1 MFAFAKFSL
10 ARQFLVISLIIL
22 VAGMLVIGAWV
33 SQQIEQ
39 SVLNRTAA
47 ITALYVD
54 SFVSPHL
61 QALQD
66 GDRLSPNELDE
77 LDRLLSE
84 TALGQQIVSFK
95 VWSSDGQ
102 ILYNPAPEQIGRLFG
117 VGDDLA
123 EAFSGNVTTS
133 LSDLEDPENEY
144 ERQYWDRLIETY
156 APVRASGSDEII
168 AISEFY
174 QLPDDLAAEIQ
185 TAQLRSWI
193 VVGVATLAMYVLLAS
208 LVGRASNTI
217 LGQQAAL
224 EEQLAQVQDLLI
236 KNRRLHNKVRRAA
249 SRTTALN
256 ERFLRRISADLH
268 DGPGQDLALAQMRIE
283 PMVEYCANCAVN
295 MPDLETQLDS
305 IQIINNSVTSAL
317 KDLRAISVGLRLP
330 DLTHLS
336 PEEVAQR
343 AVRDY
348 QRKTGRTV
356 TLKLED
362 LPADAPVP
370 IKITLYRV
378 LQESLMNGFA
388 HAGGANQSVYLR
400 QANGSLVA
408 EVSDDGK
415 GFELQVA
422 GQDGHLGLAGMRER
436 VELLSGTFDIDT
448 APGQGT
454 RVCVTIPL
462 KPIPVAP
469 NTDVYAES

>member
-1 MFAFAKFSL
+1 MFAFTKFSL
-10 ARQFLVISLIIL
+10 ARQFLVLSLVIL
-22 VAGMLVIGAWV
+22 LAGMLVIGAWL

-39 SVLNRTAA
+39 GVLNRTAA

-102 ILYNPAPEQIGRLFG
+102 ILYNPAPEQIGRLFA

-185 TAQLRSWI
+185 TAQLRSWF
-193 VVGVATLAMYVLLAS
+193 VVGAATLAMYVLLAS

-217 LGQQAAL
+217 LVQQEAL
-224 EEQLAQVQDLLI
+224 EEKLSEVQELLTKI
-236 KNRRLHNKVRRAA
+236 RELNHKLRRAA
-249 SRTTALN
+249 GRTTTLN

-268 DGPGQDLALAQMRIE
+268 DGPGQDLALALMRIE
-283 PMVEYCANCAVN
+283 PMAEYCANCAVN
-295 MPDLETQLDS
+295 MPDLETQLDNV
-305 IQIINNSVTSAL
+305 QIINNSVTSAL

-348 QRKTGRTV
+348 QRKTDKTV
-356 TLKLED
+356 ILKLED
-362 LPADAPVP
+362 VPVEASVP
-370 IKITLYRV
+370 IKIALYRV

-388 HAGGANQSVYLR
+388 HAGGAEQSVYIR

-408 EVSDDGK
+408 EVSDTGR
-415 GFELQVA
+415 GFELQMA
-422 GQDGHLGLAGMRER
+422 GQDGHLGLVGRRER
-436 VELLSGTFDIDT
+436 VELLSGTFAIDT
-448 APGQGT
+448 APDQGA

-462 KPIPVAP
+462 KSVREDLTT
-469 NTDVYAES
+469 NEDVES